1 MRAKSFA
8 GMTCSIAG
16 ALEAIGDRWA
26 ILLIRDLSL
35 GLSRYDD
42 LQTSTGMPNTTL
54 SDRLKHLEAAG
65 MVARRPYQDRPPR
78 FDYELTAKGRDF
90 WQVLVSLLAW
100 GDRWD
105 ASGAGAPP
113 LEIVDGRTGRRV
125 ALAMVDAETGEAI
138 PAPRLDVRP
147 GAGADA
153 LTRWRI
159 AQGAAGRQRRRSP

>member
-26 ILLIRDLSL
+26 ILILRDLLL

-54 SDRLKHLEAAG
+54 AERLKSLEEHG
-65 MVARRPYQDRPPR
+65 LVDRRQYQERPARFEYV
-78 FDYELTAKGRDF
+78 LTRKGRDLWSVTF
-90 WQVLVSLLAW
+90 ALAQW

-113 LEIVDGRTGRRV
+113 VDFVDKLTGRRA
-125 ALAMVDAETGEAI
+125 ALAVVDVETGEAI
-138 PAPRLDVRP
+138 PPDRVEARP
-147 GAGADA
+147 GVGADSLA
-153 LTRWRI
+153 RWRI
-159 AQGAAGRQRRRSP
+159 ARGRGAQSVN